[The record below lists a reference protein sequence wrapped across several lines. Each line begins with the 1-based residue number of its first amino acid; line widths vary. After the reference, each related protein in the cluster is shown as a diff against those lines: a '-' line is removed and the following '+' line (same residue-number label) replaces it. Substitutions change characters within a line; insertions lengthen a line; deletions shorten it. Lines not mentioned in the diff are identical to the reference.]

1 MSNSDLAILQKINRL
16 PFELI
21 DIIKSYLPISILKKC
36 RKIKLYELP
45 VKYKIFKDITDH
57 FHFKKMSNDIDHNA
71 MKQHLNILKIQYCQ
85 KLNIYNSIISVSSW
99 FKDIKDNVNIISQIQ
114 QTERTIDTYILSERI
129 LNEEY
134 YTSIIHLN
142 NFKIILDLES
152 K

>member
-1 MSNSDLAILQKINRL
+1 MTNSDLEILNYVNRL
-16 PFELI
+16 PIELVRY
-21 DIIKSYLPISILKKC
+21 IKSYLPISILKKC

-45 VKYKIFKDITDH
+45 VKFRIFKDITDH
-57 FHFKKMSNDIDHNA
+57 FHLKKMSNDIDHNA
-71 MKQHLNILKIQYCQ
+71 MIQHLKVLKIQYCQ

-99 FKDIKDNVNIISQIQ
+99 FKDIKDNVKIISQIQ
-114 QTERTIDTYILSERI
+114 QIERAIDTYNLSEKVV
-129 LNEEY
+129 NEEY

>member
-16 PFELI
+16 PFELM

-45 VKYKIFKDITDH
+45 VKYRIFKDISDH

-71 MKQHLNILKIQYCQ
+71 MKQHLKVLQIQYCQ
-85 KLNIYNSIISVSSW
+85 KHNIYNSIISVSSW
-99 FKDIKDNVNIISQIQ
+99 FKDIKECVHITSQIQ
-114 QTERTIDTYILSERI
+114 QIERIIDTYNLSEKVV
-129 LNEEY
+129 NEEY
-134 YTSIIHLN
+134 YTSIFHLN

-152 K
+152 E

>member
-1 MSNSDLAILQKINRL
+1 MSNSDLAILQKINTL

-45 VKYKIFKDITDH
+45 VKYRIFKDITDH

-114 QTERTIDTYILSERI
+114 QTERTIDTYILSEKI

-142 NFKIILDLES
+142 NFKIFLDLES
-152 K
+152 E

>member
-16 PFELI
+16 PFELM

-45 VKYKIFKDITDH
+45 VKYRIFKDISDH

-71 MKQHLNILKIQYCQ
+71 MKQHLKVLQIQYCQ
-85 KLNIYNSIISVSSW
+85 KHNIYNSIISVSSW
-99 FKDIKDNVNIISQIQ
+99 FKDIKECVHITSQIQ
-114 QTERTIDTYILSERI
+114 TIERAIDNYILLERI

-152 K
+152 E

>member
-1 MSNSDLAILQKINRL
+1 MTNSDLEILNYVNLL
-16 PFELI
+16 PIELVRY
-21 DIIKSYLPISILKKC
+21 IKSYLPISILKKC

-45 VKYKIFKDITDH
+45 LNYRIFKDICDH
-57 FHFKKMSNDIDHNA
+57 FYLKKISNEIDHKA
-71 MKQHLNILKIQYCQ
+71 MKQHLKVLKIQYCQ
-85 KLNIYNSIISVSSW
+85 KQNIYNSIISVSSW
-99 FKDIKDNVNIISQIQ
+99 FKDIKDCVNITSQIQ
-114 QTERTIDTYILSERI
+114 TIERAIDTYNLSEKI

>member
-45 VKYKIFKDITDH
+45 VKYRIFKDITDH

-71 MKQHLNILKIQYCQ
+71 MKQHLNILKIQYRQ

-114 QTERTIDTYILSERI
+114 QTERTIDTYILSEKI

-152 K
+152 E

>member
-45 VKYKIFKDITDH
+45 VKYRIFKDITDH

-114 QTERTIDTYILSERI
+114 QTERTIDTYILTEKI

-152 K
+152 E

>member
-1 MSNSDLAILQKINRL
+1 MTNSDLAILQKINTL

-45 VKYKIFKDITDH
+45 VKYRIFKDITDH

-114 QTERTIDTYILSERI
+114 QTERTIDTYILTEKI

-152 K
+152 E

>member
-21 DIIKSYLPISILKKC
+21 DIIKSYLHISILKKC

-45 VKYKIFKDITDH
+45 VKYRIFKDITDH

-114 QTERTIDTYILSERI
+114 QTERTIDTYILTEKI

-152 K
+152 E

>member
-1 MSNSDLAILQKINRL
+1 MTNFDLEILNYVNRL
-16 PFELI
+16 PIELVRY
-21 DIIKSYLPISILKKC
+21 IKSYLPISILKKC

-45 VKYKIFKDITDH
+45 VKYRIFKDITDH

-99 FKDIKDNVNIISQIQ
+99 FKDIKECVHITSQIQ
-114 QTERTIDTYILSERI
+114 TIERAIDNYILLERI

-152 K
+152 E

>member
-45 VKYKIFKDITDH
+45 VKYRIFKDITDH

-114 QTERTIDTYILSERI
+114 QTERTIDTYILTEKF

-152 K
+152 E